1 MSPSNS
7 VIRRY
12 TPPTC
17 TLEISAQNSPLS
29 RWTDKTVI
37 SDLSFNLRFDDPRLP
52 EASKILIQGDRQ
64 QLEILCNIV
73 TDYVQRLLQQ
83 SAEDFSLTL
92 LDNDHINTGSEPELK
107 DITPS
112 VFPTQNLPSINTQTS
127 QTKVYLESS
136 QNLTHK
142 LFFGDLANQ
151 TSGQVIELSL
161 LQLFD
166 LATALDEYSSDMIV
180 LPTASHQ
187 IIRPSL
193 PQWAPIAAVLV
204 LAAGLTP
211 FTWQY
216 ANNIQKNRQKVA
228 KNTSESPKSVAIAP
242 SLQDTT
248 PTPPLPLI
256 TPQTQLTPQPQLT
269 PPLTNFSTPLPP
281 LAFPNATIPA
291 APTTK
296 SQPALTIP
304 SDTSSY
310 PINPQIPLPG
320 IRPNLNNSIVEKTIP
335 NPASILPKKG
345 INANK
350 TKNLPSDPS
359 QPSESIA
366 TIPNNNLSNIP
377 SIIPPS
383 SPVELPQSVVGNTT
397 LDQTSPAKSKD
408 NLVSRLR
415 NPTKTTSDTPA
426 TDNKTLFD
434 TPQIA
439 EAREYLNKRWQ
450 SPTGLSQALEY
461 SLTLGID
468 GKIERILPLNQVARE
483 YIDSSGIPEIGKP
496 FVSSNKAG
504 QNLRIRVVLS
514 PDNKVQA
521 FPEAP

>member
-37 SDLSFNLRFDDPRLP
+37 SDLSFSLRFDDPRLP
-52 EASKILIQGDRQ
+52 EASTIIIEGDRQ
-64 QLEILCNIV
+64 QLEILCDIV
-73 TDYVQRLLQQ
+73 TTYVQQLLQQ
-83 SAEDFSLTL
+83 SAEDFSITL
-92 LDNDHINTGSEPELK
+92 LGSDHPHATSEPELT
-107 DITPS
+107 DILPS
-112 VFPTQNLPSINTQTS
+112 LLPTQNIPSFKTQTS
-127 QTKVYLESS
+127 QTKAYLEPSH
-136 QNLTHK
+136 NLTHQ
-142 LFFGDLANQ
+142 LFFGDLANE

-166 LATALDEYSSDMIV
+166 LATALDEYSSDMVV
-180 LPTASHQ
+180 LPTTSHQ
-187 IIRPSL
+187 IIKPSL

-228 KNTSESPKSVAIAP
+228 KNALQSPEPVAIEP
-242 SLQDTT
+242 TRQDPI
-248 PTPPLPLI
+248 PTPSLPLI
-256 TPQTQLTPQPQLT
+256 TPQPQLT
-269 PPLTNFSTPLPP
+269 PPLPNLSTPAPP
-281 LAFPNATIPA
+281 LSFPNATIPA
-291 APTTK
+291 APSQT
-296 SQPALTIP
+296 SQPPLTIP

-310 PINPQIPLPG
+310 PLPG
-320 IRPNLNNSIVEKTIP
+320 IIP
-335 NPASILPKKG
+335 NSNITKVTKAIPNASTILNKKG
-345 INANK
+345 INPPK
-350 TKNLPSDPS
+350 SKNVPSEITQPS
-359 QPSESIA
+359 QSIA

-377 SIIPPS
+377 NLIPTPAAAELLPS
-383 SPVELPQSVVGNTT
+383 VAGNTIPE
-397 LDQTSPAKSKD
+397 QASPIENQDSLA
-408 NLVSRLR
+408 SRLR
-415 NPTKTTSDTPA
+415 TATKPTSDTPS

-450 SPTGLSQALEY
+450 PPTGLSQTLEY
-461 SLTLGID
+461 SLTLSID

-504 QNLRIRVVLS
+504 QNLRIRVILS
-514 PDNKVQA
+514 PDSKVQT
-521 FPEAP
+521 FPETP